1 MTEDIDYF
9 SDMLED
15 EALRAA
21 LRAVLEIAVR
31 RTIDDL
37 IKTMHEYTQKH
48 PNATKEEM
56 LQFIVDQV
64 HIKEGISSVVNYDD
78 DHRQK
83 LEEEEKKYVDEY
95 KKTKE
100 NY

>member
-9 SDMLED
+9 SNMLED
-15 EALRAA
+15 ETLRAA

-37 IKTMHEYTQKH
+37 IKTMHQYTQKH
-48 PNATKEEM
+48 PDATKEEM
-56 LQFIVDQV
+56 IQFIVDQV

-78 DHRQK
+78 QTGTRR
-83 LEEEEKKYVDEY
+83 
-95 KKTKE
+95 KE
-100 NY
+100 VR

>member
-78 DHRQK
+78 QT
-83 LEEEEKKYVDEY
+83 E
-95 KKTKE
+95 TKRKE
-100 NY
+100 IC

>member
-9 SDMLED
+9 SNMLED
-15 EALRAA
+15 ETLRAA

-48 PNATKEEM
+48 PNATKKEM
-56 LQFIVDQV
+56 IQFIVDQV

-78 DHRQK
+78 QTGTRR
-83 LEEEEKKYVDEY
+83 
-95 KKTKE
+95 KE
-100 NY
+100 VR